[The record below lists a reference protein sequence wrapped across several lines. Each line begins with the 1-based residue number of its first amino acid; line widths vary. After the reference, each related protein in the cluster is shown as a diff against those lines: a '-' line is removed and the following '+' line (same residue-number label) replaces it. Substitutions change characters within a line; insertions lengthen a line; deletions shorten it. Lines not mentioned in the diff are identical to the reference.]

1 MPGLPAYT
9 VPAYPPGLKGDL
21 FALMRCLGT
30 RLGDCGFDRTL
41 TALKVPDQH
50 SLNPLLH
57 CHLSSRE
64 LARFIQHLVGDGPQ
78 VLGDLRPVAD
88 PELQQPS
95 VTRTSQALP
104 P

>member
-1 MPGLPAYT
+1 
-9 VPAYPPGLKGDL
+9 LKGDL